1 VKRKKEKMKKIV
13 AILMAMMLVIS
24 VTVVLAGGVATTKEK
39 QSEKVPVIIMFKDKT
54 DKDLIKQHGGELKCV
69 YQIKPAVAVS
79 LPQKAIDALEKN
91 PKIAFIVPDLE
102 IFTMADETLE
112 WGVDRIDADI
122 VHEYNKGTGVKVAIM
137 DTGIDYNHPDL
148 AANYKGGYDCG
159 GRFVWQGRNDDD
171 PMDKQGHG
179 THCAGIVAAV
189 KGNDIGVIGVAP
201 EAYLYAVKVFDDRGN
216 GRYSDVIEGLEWC
229 IDNDIQVISMS
240 FGSAYSAGDPGI
252 EPWINAAYDAG
263 ILLVGAAGN
272 EGSGVDTVIYPARY
286 DAVIAVAATDGND
299 DRASWSSTGPDVEL
313 AAPGVSIYSTYRDDT
328 YATLSGTSM
337 ACPHVSGTA
346 ALVIAAGEGDVR
358 QRLKDT
364 ADDLGAPGKDN
375 LYGHGLVDADEAAP
389 PTGPPNVPPLADANG
404 PYTGDEGS
412 SIEFDGSGSSDPD
425 GTIESY
431 EWAFGDGT
439 TGSGSNPTH
448 AYANNGEY
456 TVTLTVTDDDG
467 GIGTDTTTATISNV
481 VPTADAGGPYEGYA
495 GQAVT
500 FAGSATDPG
509 TADVLTY
516 EWDFDHGETFATD
529 ERGVDLAN
537 PSYTYAAEGIYTVA
551 LRVKDDDGGVST
563 ISTATVTITAP
574 DKEAPVIT
582 DAIGD
587 TTGTT
592 GEPVTVSA
600 TITDNVGVVSATV
613 HYTPIGTTEE
623 TTVAMTKE
631 ATSDVWS
638 ADVPVDSDN
647 VGTITYYITAQDAAP
662 KTARD
667 PAEGTYSITVTDND
681 APIAEAGPDQSVLV
695 NEMVT
700 FDGSG
705 SSDNIGITSY
715 SWDFDAS
722 NGIGG
727 DANGVTATHTYTT
740 AGDYTVTLT
749 VDDVVG
755 NGPVSDAVTVTVSE
769 TPVEVIEFEDS
780 YEGGLDKYWV
790 QDSQNDWS
798 RSGQRAKEGL
808 YSAEVDGRAK
818 DATLTLATPIDLN
831 GKTRATLTFSWF
843 IEKYWGSGEYIALDI
858 FDGSWHEFKC
868 LRGNVDSENV
878 WHDETIDLSAYMV
891 SNFKI
896 RFRAQVSSSR
906 EDGNVDNVT
915 IITSVK

>member
-1 VKRKKEKMKKIV
+1 MKKIV
-13 AILMAMMLVIS
+13 AILMAMLMVMS
-24 VTVVLAGGVATTKEK
+24 VTIVLAGGVAATKEK
-39 QSEKVPVIIMFKDKT
+39 QSEKTPVIIMFKDKT
-54 DKDLIKQHGGELKCV
+54 DKDLIKQHGGEIKSV

-102 IFTMADETLE
+102 IFTMAETLD

-137 DTGIDYNHPDL
+137 DTGIDYDHPDL
-148 AANYKGGYDCG
+148 AANYKGGYDFG
-159 GRFVWQGRNDDD
+159 GRLVWLGRNDDD

-272 EGSGVDTVIYPARY
+272 EGSGEDTVIYPARY
-286 DAVIAVAATDGND
+286 ANVIAVAATDRNNN
-299 DRASWSSTGPDVEL
+299 RASWSSTGPDVEL
-313 AAPGVSIYSTYRDDT
+313 AAPGVSIYSTYLGGG
-328 YATLSGTSM
+328 YATMSGTSM
-337 ACPHVSGTA
+337 ACPHVAGTA
-346 ALVIAAGEGDVR
+346 ALAIEAGEGDVR

-364 ADDLGAPGKDN
+364 ADDLGTTGKDN
-375 LYGHGLVDADEAAP
+375 QYGHGLVDADEAAP
-389 PTGPPNVPPLADANG
+389 PTGNQPPVANAKG

-412 SIEFDGSGSSDPD
+412 SIEFDGSESSDPD
-425 GTIESY
+425 GTIDSY
-431 EWAFGDGT
+431 EWDFGDGT
-439 TGSGSNPTH
+439 SGTGSNPTH
-448 AYANNGEY
+448 AYADNGEY

-467 GIGTDTTTATISNV
+467 GTGIDNAAATISNV
-481 VPTADAGGPYEGYA
+481 APTADAGGPYTGYV

-516 EWDFDHGETFATD
+516 EWDFVYDTAFTVD
-529 ERGVDLAN
+529 TSGVDLTN
-537 PSYTYAAEGIYTVA
+537 PSHTYDSEGLYTVA
-551 LRVKDDDGGVST
+551 LCVSDDDGGVST
-563 ISTATVTITAP
+563 IFTATVTITAP

-587 TTGTT
+587 IDDTT
-592 GEPVTVSA
+592 GESVTVSA
-600 TITDNVGVVSATV
+600 TITDNVGVISATV
-613 HYTPIGTTEE
+613 HYMPIDATEE

-638 ADVPVDSDN
+638 VDVPVDSDK

-662 KTARD
+662 ITARD

-681 APIAEAGPDQSVLV
+681 APVAEAGSDQEVLV
-695 NEMVT
+695 TEEVT

-715 SWDFDAS
+715 RWDFDARD
-722 NGIGG
+722 GIGE
-727 DANGVTATHTYTT
+727 DATGVIVTHSYTT
-740 AGDYTVTLT
+740 AGTYTVTLT
-749 VDDVVG
+749 VSDDAG
-755 NGPVSDAVTVTVSE
+755 NEASDTLTVTVSE
-769 TPVEVIEFEDS
+769 APSEVVEFYDSFE
-780 YEGGLDKYWV
+780 EGLGNWM
-790 QDSQNDWS
+790 QDAQNDWCVS
-798 RSGQRAKEGL
+798 TQRVTDGSH
-808 YSAEVDGRAK
+808 SAEVDGRAA
-818 DATLTLATPIDLN
+818 DATLTMANAIDLSE
-831 GKTRATLTFSWF
+831 KASATLTFSWF
-843 IEKYWGSGEYIALDI
+843 IEGSWDNGEYINLDI
-858 FDGSWHEFKC
+858 SADGGTSWTETDYSIDGKS
-868 LRGNVDSENV
+868 RTSSGPDENKWIPVSVDLTEG
-878 WHDETIDLSAYMV
+878 DMTD
-891 SNFKI
+891 NFKI
-896 RFRAQVSSSR
+896 RFRAKVSSSI